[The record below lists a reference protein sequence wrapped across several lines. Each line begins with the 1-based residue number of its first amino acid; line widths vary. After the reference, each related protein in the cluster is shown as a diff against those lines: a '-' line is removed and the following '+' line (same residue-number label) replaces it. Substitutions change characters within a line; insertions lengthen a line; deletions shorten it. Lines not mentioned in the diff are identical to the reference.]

1 MWTFEERLFSLLGK
15 GLGVGWWGPNTK
27 CCSGIGYC
35 ILPTHLLWIRA
46 PPCPVCRASVIPAVA
61 GFSNLR
67 HAGGVQCEHMYFIR
81 HFLVM
86 KGITHVYTQLLTIR
100 LGALSS
106 CLLSEF
112 QIFFLFKK
120 LFPPALLVSFYAF
133 IILSMIYP
141 CIYYISIYLFTIF
154 YQLSISPL
162 CNVILLA
169 VPLPICIY
177 CLIIYSSAYLRSPI
191 YHVSMYQPST
201 NVLISY
207 LPVIC
212 PSVRLSIHLIK
223 SWLS

>member
-1 MWTFEERLFSLLGK
+1 MLQLVIAFLSPFWEEPFLHGSAAAAGSVWADGCAVVWEAGLGLSFWEEGHMNMWVFEERLFSLLDK

-27 CCSGIGYC
+27 CCSGIGYW

-46 PPCPVCRASVIPAVA
+46 PPCPVCPASVIPAVA

-81 HFLVM
+81 HFLMM

-133 IILSMIYP
+133 IILSMIYS

-154 YQLSISPL
+154 YQL
-162 CNVILLA
+162 NQ
-169 VPLPICIY
+169 
-177 CLIIYSSAYLRSPI
+177 YS
-191 YHVSMYQPST
+191 M
-201 NVLISY
+201 
-207 LPVIC
+207 
-212 PSVRLSIHLIK
+212 
-223 SWLS
+223 